1 MLRVS
6 RTDDAEG
13 LAGSQAP
20 STQLPKLV
28 PVLIPAVSHWEIFDM
43 ETLVSPFSERQFI
56 EIIALR
62 REIQPGKRARKI
74 LGKKTWISVAGTVV
88 RDDPDIA
95 TFCVWDGSLC
105 QVGDIDIHDC

>member
-13 LAGSQAP
+13 LARPQAP
-20 STQLPKLV
+20 CTQRPKLV
-28 PVLIPAVSHWEIFDM
+28 PVLIPAASHCEIFDI

-56 EIIALR
+56 EILALR
-62 REIQPGKRARKI
+62 REVQPGRRARKI
-74 LGKKTWISVAGTVV
+74 VGKKTWISGVGTVV

-95 TFCVWDGSLC
+95 SFCVWDGSLC